1 MPIPLAI
8 SFNVLKAIYI
18 HSNDYHHNI
27 NSFDQ
32 ARRVILA
39 RFQQRQQVVM
49 LTLERGSLV
58 CPLRN
63 VMRLTVLQ
71 LSLCN
76 LHVLVYTSF
85 YFLEALQSLTYM
97 VMILYLTSF
106 WILGNGK
113 YNLQFLV
120 WNLLEKWTISNPQCG
135 TYQKSVQ
142 TPILSVK
149 PIRKVYN
156 LQSLV

>member
-1 MPIPLAI
+1 
-8 SFNVLKAIYI
+8 
-18 HSNDYHHNI
+18 
-27 NSFDQ
+27 
-32 ARRVILA
+32 
-39 RFQQRQQVVM
+39 
-49 LTLERGSLV
+49 
-58 CPLRN
+58 
-63 VMRLTVLQ
+63 MRLTVLQ

-120 WNLLEKWTISNPQCG
+120 WNLLEKWTISNP
-135 TYQKSVQ
+135 
-142 TPILSVK
+142 
-149 PIRKVYN
+149 
-156 LQSLV
+156 